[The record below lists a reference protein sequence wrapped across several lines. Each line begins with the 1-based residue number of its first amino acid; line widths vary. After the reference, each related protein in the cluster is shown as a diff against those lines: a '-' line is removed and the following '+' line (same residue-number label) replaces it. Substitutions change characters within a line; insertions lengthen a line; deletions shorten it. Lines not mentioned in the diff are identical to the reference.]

1 MSLTGS
7 ASEAVRAAPAVECRS
22 IRKTFPGVTALD
34 DVSLSVARGEIHA
47 LLGQNG
53 AGKSTLVKVLT
64 GIYQP
69 DSGQIFVGGR
79 EVRLRDGRDAEANGI
94 AIVHQDQQLVAQFDV
109 VSNALLGNE
118 TVTAGGF
125 LDRAAMRRSVQSAL
139 DRVAATFS
147 PDTLVR
153 DLSVAQ
159 RAQVAIAAALLR
171 NPTALILDEPTASLS
186 ETEAEQLFG
195 IVRALRDQGVTII
208 YISHYIDEVLNLVD
222 RVTVLRDGRLVATA
236 AVGEVSRAEV
246 VRMIVGREVAQL
258 YPKESVPIGEP
269 LLEVR
274 GLTEG
279 RALRGIDLTARR
291 GEILGIAGLVGAGRS
306 ELAMTLVGALP
317 RTVGTVTVAGKPSRP
332 SDPRHAKRDGF
343 ALIPEDRRHEGLIT
357 DLSVR
362 ENLTLPNI
370 SRWARFGLL
379 NLGREKAAAEE
390 LVGRLNIQ
398 PPSLK
403 PRTRNLSGGN
413 QQKIVVGRWLT
424 GDAKVFLFDE
434 PTTGVDVGS
443 KIEIYRQMVELA
455 RAGAAVI
462 FISSDFE
469 EVSAMCDRT
478 VVMRRGRIVHEIT
491 DRSEATPETL
501 LYWASGSGDGST
513 AAEPV
518 PTQSRQLAATDFLA
532 RWGTVIGMLAVLA
545 IIAAMAPQFL
555 SINNVFDV
563 LKQGSVLAF
572 IALGLTVVLIAGGFD
587 MSAGATSQFAAN
599 VAAGTLIGG
608 SGAAAAVAL
617 GGGLGLAV
625 GAVNA
630 ALILL
635 LRIPAFVATL
645 GMMFVIMGA
654 TLLYNGGQALTLSN
668 QPGFFFIGQGYV
680 GPVPFVF
687 ILLVAVTFVLNVI
700 LRRTRLG
707 LRMYAVG
714 QNEAAAM
721 LRGIG
726 RSRYAFASCAL
737 GGLVLGL
744 AGVVLAS
751 YSYGASA
758 LASGVDF
765 LISAL
770 AATFLGSTMSRA
782 GELTVVGTVIAAIFL
797 ASLSNGLILM
807 GISNQA
813 LPGVQGI
820 VLVLSISLG
829 LLRRRSIGQ
838 ILIF

>member
-7 ASEAVRAAPAVECRS
+7 ASDAARAAPAVECRS
-22 IRKTFPGVTALD
+22 IRKTFPGVVALD

-53 AGKSTLVKVLT
+53 AGKSTLVKILT

-186 ETEAEQLFG
+186 EQEAEQLFG
-195 IVRALRDQGVTII
+195 IIRALRDQGVTII

-222 RVTVLRDGRLVATA
+222 RVTVLRDGRLVATT

-258 YPKESVPIGEP
+258 YPKETVTIGEP

-279 RALRGIDLTARR
+279 RALRGIDLTVRR

-317 RTVGTVTVAGKPSRP
+317 RTGGTVTVAGKPSRP

-379 NLGREKAAAEE
+379 NLGREKAAAQE

-455 RAGAAVI
+455 REGAAVI

-469 EVSAMCDRT
+469 EVAAMCDRT

-491 DRSEATPETL
+491 DRSEMTPETL

-513 AAEPV
+513 AAEAP
-518 PTQSRQLAATDFLA
+518 PTQSRQSATTDFLA
-532 RWGTVIGMLAVLA
+532 RWGTVIGMLVVLA

-617 GGGLGLAV
+617 GGALGLAV

-630 ALILL
+630 ALILV

-687 ILLVAVTFVLNVI
+687 ILLVAVTFVLHVI

-737 GGLVLGL
+737 GGLVLGI

-782 GELTVVGTVIAAIFL
+782 GELTVIGTVIAAIFL

>member
-279 RALRGIDLTARR
+279 RALRGIDLTVRR

-317 RTVGTVTVAGKPSRP
+317 RTGGTVTVAGKPSRP

-518 PTQSRQLAATDFLA
+518 PTQSRQSAATDFLA

>member
-7 ASEAVRAAPAVECRS
+7 ASEAARAAPAVECRS

-222 RVTVLRDGRLVATA
+222 RVTVLRDGRLVATT

-279 RALRGIDLTARR
+279 RALRGIDLTVRR

-317 RTVGTVTVAGKPSRP
+317 RTGGTVTVAGKPSRP

-370 SRWARFGLL
+370 SRWAHFGLL

-424 GDAKVFLFDE
+424 GDARVFLFDE

-469 EVSAMCDRT
+469 EVAAMCDRT
-478 VVMRRGRIVHEIT
+478 VVMRRGRVVHEIT

-513 AAEPV
+513 AAEPA
-518 PTQSRQLAATDFLA
+518 PTQSRQSAATDFLA

-545 IIAAMAPQFL
+545 IIAAMAPQFI

-617 GGGLGLAV
+617 GGALGFAV

-630 ALILL
+630 ALILF

>member
-1 MSLTGS
+1 
-7 ASEAVRAAPAVECRS
+7 
-22 IRKTFPGVTALD
+22 
-34 DVSLSVARGEIHA
+34 
-47 LLGQNG
+47 
-53 AGKSTLVKVLT
+53 
-64 GIYQP
+64 
-69 DSGQIFVGGR
+69 
-79 EVRLRDGRDAEANGI
+79 
-94 AIVHQDQQLVAQFDV
+94 
-109 VSNALLGNE
+109 
-118 TVTAGGF
+118 
-125 LDRAAMRRSVQSAL
+125 
-139 DRVAATFS
+139 
-147 PDTLVR
+147 
-153 DLSVAQ
+153 
-159 RAQVAIAAALLR
+159 
-171 NPTALILDEPTASLS
+171 
-186 ETEAEQLFG
+186 
-195 IVRALRDQGVTII
+195 
-208 YISHYIDEVLNLVD
+208 
-222 RVTVLRDGRLVATA
+222 
-236 AVGEVSRAEV
+236 
-246 VRMIVGREVAQL
+246 
-258 YPKESVPIGEP
+258 
-269 LLEVR
+269 
-274 GLTEG
+274 
-279 RALRGIDLTARR
+279 
-291 GEILGIAGLVGAGRS
+291 
-306 ELAMTLVGALP
+306 
-317 RTVGTVTVAGKPSRP
+317 
-332 SDPRHAKRDGF
+332 
-343 ALIPEDRRHEGLIT
+343 
-357 DLSVR
+357 
-362 ENLTLPNI
+362 
-370 SRWARFGLL
+370 
-379 NLGREKAAAEE
+379 
-390 LVGRLNIQ
+390 
-398 PPSLK
+398 
-403 PRTRNLSGGN
+403 
-413 QQKIVVGRWLT
+413 
-424 GDAKVFLFDE
+424 
-434 PTTGVDVGS
+434 
-443 KIEIYRQMVELA
+443 YRQMVELA

-491 DRSEATPETL
+491 DRSEATPDTL

-513 AAEPV
+513 AAEPA
-518 PTQSRQLAATDFLA
+518 PTQSRQSAATDFLA

-545 IIAAMAPQFL
+545 IIAAMAPQFI

-617 GGGLGLAV
+617 GGALGFAV

-630 ALILL
+630 ALILF
-635 LRIPAFVATL
+635 LRIPAFVAAL

-782 GELTVVGTVIAAIFL
+782 GEL
-797 ASLSNGLILM
+797 
-807 GISNQA
+807 
-813 LPGVQGI
+813 
-820 VLVLSISLG
+820 
-829 LLRRRSIGQ
+829 
-838 ILIF
+838 